1 MAPSYKLTYFDLTAL
16 GEPIRFLLKYGNIEF
31 EDVRVK
37 LGDESWEKEFKP
49 SNLEFKQSIIQ
60 INDCLFF

>member
-37 LGDESWEKEFKP
+37 IGDESWEKEFKP
-49 SNLEFKQSIIQ
+49 SNLEFKQSMAQ
-60 INDCLFF
+60 INDCLF